1 MRIERRGRSKRS
13 SVTRQLLIPLLA
25 AVLAA
30 CGGGDARQK
39 GEARQ
44 PPLVK
49 AEAAT
54 PMAFA
59 DRIEAVGTAR
69 ANEQVTLS
77 APVTE
82 RIVRL
87 NFDDGAFVQRG
98 QVVAVLRQAEQNAQ
112 LSEANARMRE
122 AQQQLG
128 RVAELKNR
136 GFATRSSYDAQVA
149 AAAAARAQTQQVQA
163 QIGDRVV
170 RAPFSGWVSLRNIS
184 VGAIASQGTE
194 IATVSD
200 LSTIKLDF
208 TVPETMLAAI
218 REGLP
223 IQARSAAYPNQPF
236 GGTIRTID
244 PVIDPNTRAV
254 MVRAH
259 LPNPNR
265 MLRPGMMMNV
275 AIQSATRTALAVPEL
290 AVLGEGDNQYVFL
303 VGEGNRVHRTAVR
316 TGAHLNG
323 RVEIVSGIR
332 PGQRVVTEGIIKVT
346 DGMQV
351 RLQGQGGP
359 ARGGQPGR
367 RGG

>member
-1 MRIERRGRSKRS
+1 M
-13 SVTRQLLIPLLA
+13 TRQLLIPVLA
-25 AVLAA
+25 ALLAA

-39 GEARQ
+39 GDARQ

-49 AEAAT
+49 AEAAAAMEFT
-54 PMAFA
+54 

-87 NFDDGAFVQRG
+87 NFDDGAYVSRG
-98 QVVAVLRQAEQNAQ
+98 QVVAVLRQAEQSAQ
-112 LSEANARMRE
+112 LSEANARSRE
-122 AQQQLG
+122 AQQQLQ
-128 RVAELKNR
+128 RVSELKNR

-184 VGAIASQGTE
+184 VGAMAGQGTE

-200 LSTIKLDF
+200 LTTIKLDF
-208 TVPETMLAAI
+208 TVPETMLAAL
-218 REGLP
+218 RPGLV
-223 IQARSAAYPNQPF
+223 IQARSAAYPDRPF
-236 GGTIRTID
+236 NGTIRTID

-254 MVRAH
+254 TVRAH
-259 LPNPNR
+259 LPNPDR
-265 MLRPGMMMNV
+265 ALRPGMLMSV
-275 AIQSATRTALAVPEL
+275 AIQSSTRSALSVPEL
-290 AVLGEGDNQYVFL
+290 AVLGEGGNRYVFV
-303 VGEGNRVHRTAVR
+303 VGEGNRVRRTEVR
-316 TGAHLNG
+316 TGAHVGG
-323 RVEIVSGIR
+323 RVEIIAGLR

-351 RLQGQGGP
+351 RLEGQGRPGGGGGQRTG
-359 ARGGQPGR
+359 RGG
-367 RGG
+367 